1 MADNEIL
8 RSTEN
13 PIERAFLVGV
23 ELRTE
28 PGLLSVADSL
38 DELSLLSETAGLKVV
53 GEVSQKLDKP
63 NVATFIGRGK
73 LAEVKALAEETLT
86 NVVIFD
92 NELSPRHLREISKA
106 LGNNLRVIDRTAL
119 ILDIFA
125 QHAVTH
131 EGRLQVELAQQE
143 YRLPRLSHAWG
154 HLERQGA
161 GAAGRTGAVG
171 GVGLRGPGETQ
182 LEVDKREIRKRIA
195 FLKKQIAKISDH
207 RSHYRVQ
214 RKRSQIPVIAIVGYT
229 NAGKSTLLNQLANAD
244 IYTADQLF
252 ATLDPTTRR
261 VRLPGNHVGLFTDTV
276 GFIQKLPTQLIAACK
291 STLEEINEAD
301 LLLHVIDASHFNAVA
316 QFESVK
322 DTLNEIQA
330 DNIPMLNVFNK
341 SDLLEDPEEARQLL
355 AETDSDAY
363 LVSARTREGIEALKR
378 GIMEVL
384 FERMVPITVRL
395 PFKQG
400 ALIATFHEQ
409 GIIERVENE
418 QNNVLIEGSIPGRLY
433 TRYQEF
439 ALKVT

>member
-1 MADNEIL
+1 MAENEIL
-8 RSTEN
+8 RTTEK

-23 ELRTE
+23 ELRSD
-28 PGLLSVADSL
+28 PGLLPVADSL
-38 DELSLLSETAGLKVV
+38 EELSLLAETAGLKVV
-53 GEVSQKLDKP
+53 GEVSQKLEKP
-63 NVATFIGRGK
+63 NVATFIGSGK
-73 LAEVKALAEETLT
+73 IEEVKALAEETLT
-86 NVVIFD
+86 NVVVFD
-92 NELSPRHLREISKA
+92 NELSPRHLRELSKA
-106 LGNNLRVIDRTAL
+106 LGTSLRVIDRTAL

-131 EGRLQVELAQQE
+131 EGRLQVELAQHE

-182 LEVDKREIRKRIA
+182 LEVDKREIRKRIS
-195 FLKKQIAKISDH
+195 FLKKQIEKVSERRGQH
-207 RSHYRVQ
+207 RAQ
-214 RKRSQIPVIAIVGYT
+214 RKRTQIPVIAIVGYT
-229 NAGKSTLLNQLANAD
+229 NAGKSTLLNRLADSD

-276 GFIQKLPTQLIAACK
+276 GFIQKLPTQLIAAFK

-301 LLLHVIDASHFNAVA
+301 LLLHVIDASHYNAAA
-316 QFESVK
+316 QFESVQE
-322 DTLNEIQA
+322 TLKEIHA
-330 DNIPMLNVFNK
+330 DEIPMLNVFNK

-355 AETDSDAY
+355 AQTDSSAF
-363 LVSARTREGIEALKR
+363 LVSARTGEGIDALKR
-378 GIMEVL
+378 GIMEQL
-384 FERMVPITVRL
+384 FERMVPIIVRL

-400 ALIATFHEQ
+400 ALIAAFHEQ

-418 QNNVLIEGSIPGRLY
+418 QNGMLIEGSIPGRLF

-439 ALKVT
+439 AVKTL